1 MPNNYTIS
9 QSIDGFEISYPKNP
23 NNNSLTGKI
32 VLEQTESK
40 KTCQVNI
47 TQQANPIYKFKGLV
61 MRNGLSASFSDP
73 DTYMGFDINTRY
85 FDYPGNGNELIIAER
100 GKDPI
105 SFKSFSIYCSRVNNF
120 GLFTPQS
127 MSAWDDTDYHGSKVI
142 YENIVNAYDLQF
154 GLPWGSGTWEAVQ
167 FYLESG
173 YYIQLKQK

>member
-1 MPNNYTIS
+1 MNFYLTV
-9 QSIDGFEISYPKNP
+9 DA
-23 NNNSLTGKI
+23 NNSVNSRISTVIIK
-32 VLEQTESK
+32 QDESDNTIYLK
-40 KTCQVNI
+40 V

-61 MRNGLSASFSDP
+61 MISGLNASFSDP
-73 DTYMGFDINTRY
+73 DTYMEFDINTRY

-154 GLPWGSGTWEAVQ
+154 GLPWGSGTWEAIQ